1 MSSKAEEKH
10 RNAEA
15 ENRLIS
21 VREGEIRVRVGYAIL
36 ITLVLAYTFLPSIR
50 DNYGPLSLVSAA
62 GIGVW
67 RTGKESL

>member
-50 DNYGPLSLVSAA
+50 DNYDPLSLVSAA